1 MVTLA
6 SLRLND
12 TRFLALGLHH
22 RDPSSMQALRAGR
35 RLVTLFSIA
44 MAAIAVAPIGKAW
57 AQIGSDRYSSIVVD
71 AATGNVLSAA
81 NPDELRFPASLTKM
95 MTIYMLFEAIRD
107 HRIALNQYVPVSE
120 NAASMSPTKLG
131 LVPGS
136 IITVEQCLL
145 GLVTRSANDAA
156 SALGELLG
164 GDEERFAEMMT
175 LRAHA
180 LGMANTT
187 FRNASGLPD
196 WGQVSTARDM
206 AILARHLIQ
215 DFPGFYHY
223 FSTPYFMY
231 GGHLVRGHNPMLGTY
246 YGADG
251 LKTGYTEA
259 SGLNMVTSAIRGD
272 TRLIGVVFGA
282 AKGGERNAH
291 MAMLLD
297 QGFDRMGVPP
307 PAFVSHRGPALRIPA
322 LISEARAAPVPPL
335 PRPLL
340 RIVQPRVARVLPAAR
355 RADPRLAPHVERA
368 TTYTYRGSAPA
379 QLRPAAVQVTVPAP
393 HPTTTTRTAHGTTYV
408 RYPG

>member
-1 MVTLA
+1 MLA
-6 SLRLND
+6 
-12 TRFLALGLHH
+12 F
-22 RDPSSMQALRAGR
+22 RAGR
-35 RLVTLFSIA
+35 QLITLLCFA
-44 MAAIAVAPIGKAW
+44 MAAVAMSPPTTAW
-57 AQIGSDRYSSIVVD
+57 AQIGSDRYSSIVID

-95 MTIYMLFEAIRD
+95 MTLYMLFEAVRD
-107 HRIALNQYVPVSE
+107 HRVGLDQYVPISE

-131 LVPGS
+131 LVPGNL
-136 IITVEQCLL
+136 ITVEQCIL

-156 SALGELLG
+156 SALGEFLG

-180 LGMANTT
+180 LGMAHTT

-215 DFPGFYHY
+215 DFPNFYHY
-223 FSTPYFMY
+223 FSTPYFKY
-231 GGHLVRGHNPMLGTY
+231 AGHFVRGHNPMLGTY

-259 SGLNMVTSAIRGD
+259 SGLNLVTSALRGD

-282 AKGGERNAH
+282 ATGGERNAH

-307 PAFVSHRGPALRIPA
+307 PALVARREPGLGFTPRLPA
-322 LISEARAAPVPPL
+322 LIGSAHAAAP
-335 PRPLL
+335 PRVIQP
-340 RIVQPRVARVLPAAR
+340 RIVRATPVARRLSE
-355 RADPRLAPHVERA
+355 PRFVPRVERA
-368 TTYTYRGSAPA
+368 TTYAERGAPA
-379 QLRPAAVQVTVPAP
+379 QLRPAAVQVAAPAQ
-393 HPTTTTRTAHGTTYV
+393 HPTRTAHGPSYY